1 MGAGFAA
8 KAAEKAVEGIGAKA
22 AAAANNLQGR
32 QGFEALLQATPQMP
46 TASGLINASK
56 VCESGCLLP
65 TVTASE
71 RALVESIVA
80 TGDRTGLK
88 TEQLIEAIAKREGL
102 TSYSAKYGSNNG
114 FDHVLVAPDG
124 TVTIIVDSKQMR
136 NGTFRLSNGAEGH
149 QQLSAAWI
157 NSVTNRLPLYSPAR
171 EKIRSA
177 LAGGSL
183 RTAVAGVNKETG
195 SIVIVPIR

>member
-1 MGAGFAA
+1 
-8 KAAEKAVEGIGAKA
+8 
-22 AAAANNLQGR
+22 
-32 QGFEALLQATPQMP
+32 MP

-157 NSVTNRLPLYSPAR
+157 NSITNRLPLYSPAR

>member
-1 MGAGFAA
+1 
-8 KAAEKAVEGIGAKA
+8 
-22 AAAANNLQGR
+22 
-32 QGFEALLQATPQMP
+32 MP

-136 NGTFRLSNGAEGH
+136 NGTFRLSNGAGG
-149 QQLSAAWI
+149 QRQLSRAWLDAVI
-157 NSVTNRLPLYSPAR
+157 ERLPAESPGR
-171 EKIRSA
+171 VQVESA
-177 LAGGSL
+177 LTSGSV
-183 RTAVAGVNKETG
+183 RAAVAGVDRRTG
-195 SIVIVPIR
+195 EVVILPVGNRQDSL